1 MITPRS
7 GNILNYIVRQYIA
20 TAIAVPSQSIADK
33 SDLGVSPATIRNE
46 MAQLER
52 EGYLIRPHTS
62 AGCIPSDKG
71 YRYYVESMESL
82 ALPREEQYLIAH
94 TFHQVEKEVETWVS
108 LTASLLARL
117 TRNVAVVSLPKS
129 TDCRLKHMEI
139 MAVQDARAL
148 VVVVLDGAVVRQK
161 LITFDSPVTQPD
173 LSAASSKL
181 NASFAGLTGSQIL
194 KYAADLTPLE
204 KKARE
209 FLVEI
214 MKAEDSKEFQDPYLE
229 GWQFMLNQ
237 PEFAQTDKMRTL
249 MELVEQR
256 GLLKVIIPAS
266 LEQPGANA
274 QGMQAQG
281 GQARGGQA
289 PAGQAH
295 GVHVIIGKENQ
306 FEAIQNCSVVV
317 CRYGLPEEVSGTI
330 AVVGPTRMP
339 YSHTIPTVYYLSSVL
354 SQLLGGLYGK
364 EPEKDAK

>member
-7 GNILNYIVRQYIA
+7 GNILNYIIRRYITDA
-20 TAIAVPSQSIADK
+20 VPVPSQAIADNA
-33 SDLGVSPATIRNE
+33 DIRVSPATIRNE
-46 MAQLER
+46 MAQLEK

-71 YRYYVESMESL
+71 YRYYVESIEKLS
-82 ALPREEQYLIAH
+82 LPREEQYLISH
-94 TFHQVEKEVETWVS
+94 TFHQVEKEVEAWVS

-117 TRNVAVVSLPKS
+117 TQNVAVVSLPKS
-129 TDCRLKHMEI
+129 NESKLKHMEI

-148 VVVVLDGAVVRQK
+148 MVIVLDGAVVKQK
-161 LITFDSPVTQPD
+161 LISFDSPVSQPE
-173 LSAASSKL
+173 LSTASTKL
-181 NASFAGLTGSQIL
+181 NAAYAGLTSSQVL
-194 KYAADLTPLE
+194 KSTLELSPLE

-209 FLVEI
+209 HLLEI
-214 MKAEDSKEFQDPYLE
+214 MKAEDSTELQEPHLE

-237 PEFAQTDKMRTL
+237 PEFAQGGNMKSL
-249 MELVEQR
+249 MKLAEQR
-256 GLLKVIIPAS
+256 GLLKVIIPDR
-266 LEQPGANA
+266 LNHP
-274 QGMQAQG
+274 
-281 GQARGGQA
+281 
-289 PAGQAH
+289 

-306 FEAIQNCSVVV
+306 NEAIQNCSVVV

-364 EPEKDAK
+364 DKPTEPRKSS